1 MRQSWVAHQVTT
13 LGSIV
18 LWRSVDVAV
27 DTTIIRSAAE
37 SGEQR
42 HFLFSLRS
50 PIAGRAS
57 LIHKSFICVNFLE
70 RNKILRE
77 SDVTHG
83 LSVNLSAS
91 NGARKPR
98 GKADC
103 VPKMD
108 DSF

>member
-13 LGSIV
+13 LGSMV
-18 LWRSVDVAV
+18 WRSGDVAV
-27 DTTIIRSAAE
+27 DTTILRSTAE
-37 SGEQR
+37 SREQG

-50 PIAGRAS
+50 PITGQAS
-57 LIHKSFICVNFLE
+57 LIHKSFICANLLE
-70 RNKILRE
+70 RNKILLE

-83 LSVNLSAS
+83 LSINLSAS

-108 DSF
+108 DSI